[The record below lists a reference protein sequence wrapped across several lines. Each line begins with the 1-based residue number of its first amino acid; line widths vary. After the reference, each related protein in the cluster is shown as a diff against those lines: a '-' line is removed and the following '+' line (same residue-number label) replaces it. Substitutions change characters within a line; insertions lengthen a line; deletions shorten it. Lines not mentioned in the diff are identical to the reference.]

1 MFQELHDGDANV
13 LVCAP
18 TGSGKTVCA
27 ELALMRLFTTNPT
40 ARAVYIAPK
49 AEASFDPVPLEDFSR
64 SRKIYLNLSISLT
77 LSLLDLDL
85 DLDLVCCP
93 CLRVCVCVPSPS

>member
-1 MFQELHDGDANV
+1 MLQVFQELHDGDANV

-18 TGSGKTVCA
+18 TGSGKTMCA

-49 AEASFDPVPLEDFSR
+49 PEVRHTGSSLPLTSSSGSFTEDNR
-64 SRKIYLNLSISLT
+64 SDRSLIPT
-77 LSLLDLDL
+77 ERSTVGLF
-85 DLDLVCCP
+85 
-93 CLRVCVCVPSPS
+93 REI

>member
-18 TGSGKTVCA
+18 TGSGKTACA
-27 ELALMRLFTTNPT
+27 EMALMRLFTNNPS

-49 AEASFDPVPLEDFSR
+49 AEVTSLPREWERFSPFPPNECFEN
-64 SRKIYLNLSISLT
+64 I
-77 LSLLDLDL
+77 
-85 DLDLVCCP
+85 
-93 CLRVCVCVPSPS
+93 

>member
-1 MFQELHDGDANV
+1 MISFRFNQVFQELHDGDANV

-49 AEASFDPVPLEDFSR
+49 AEVRRNRLKPAPHRFKRKPV
-64 SRKIYLNLSISLT
+64 SLG
-77 LSLLDLDL
+77 SM
-85 DLDLVCCP
+85 
-93 CLRVCVCVPSPS
+93 